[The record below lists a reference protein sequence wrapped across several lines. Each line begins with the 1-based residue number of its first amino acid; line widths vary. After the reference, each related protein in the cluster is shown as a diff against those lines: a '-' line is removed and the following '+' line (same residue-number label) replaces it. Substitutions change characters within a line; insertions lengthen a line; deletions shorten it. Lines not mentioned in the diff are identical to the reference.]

1 MVLMKKVVAIV
12 GDFYH
17 DVDLAKESLL
27 EALSPLIEE
36 KKIELKFALV
46 TDIAEELKSQPDMV
60 VLFAEDR
67 LDPQGDPDA
76 KWMTEEVSDQIVHY
90 VENGGAW
97 FGWHSGLAS
106 YDVKSSYVGMLRG
119 YFLSHPNQ
127 NKPVRYT
134 TDKETVFGET
144 VTPFEFMDEHYFV
157 SCDEANTNVFL
168 RSSSEDG
175 ESIAGWHH
183 AFGKGQVC
191 CLTPAH
197 RREGLMDPTFNGLL
211 RNSLSRTA
219 SL

>member
-1 MVLMKKVVAIV
+1 MKKVVAIV

-17 DVDLAKESLL
+17 DVELAKESLL
-27 EALSPLIEE
+27 EALSPFIED
-36 KKIELKFALV
+36 KKIELKFSLV
-46 TDIAEELKSQPDMV
+46 TDIAEELKVQPDMV

-67 LDPQGDPDA
+67 IDPQVDPDL
-76 KWMTEEVSDQIVHY
+76 KWMTKEVSDHIVQY

-106 YDVKSSYVGMLRG
+106 YDVASSYVGMLHG
-119 YFLSHPNQ
+119 YFISHPDQ

-134 TDKETVFGET
+134 YVGETVFGEA
-144 VTPFEFMDEHYFV
+144 VTPFEFLDEHYMV
-157 SCDEANTNVFL
+157 YCDEPNTNVFL

-197 RREGLMDPTFNGLL
+197 RREGLMDPTFNRLL
-211 RNSLSRTA
+211 RNSLSWTV
-219 SL
+219 SLYH